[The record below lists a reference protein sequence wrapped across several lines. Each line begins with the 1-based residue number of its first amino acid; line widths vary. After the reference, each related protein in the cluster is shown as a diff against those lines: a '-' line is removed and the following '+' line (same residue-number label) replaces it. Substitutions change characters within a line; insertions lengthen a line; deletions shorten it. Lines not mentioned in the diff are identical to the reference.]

1 LVLLGGEIMDNMILD
16 FAIIAAITI
25 AIVNRLKAEL
35 PAIKPIFYTL
45 ISIAIGA
52 GLYAVKLYAPD
63 VVIGF
68 IFAGLIASG
77 IYDVYKKQ

>member
-1 LVLLGGEIMDNMILD
+1 MEFILD
-16 FAIIAAITI
+16 YATIALLTI
-25 AIVNRLKAEL
+25 AIVNRIKSEL

-52 GLYAVKLYAPD
+52 GLFAVSIYASD
-63 VVIGF
+63 VVKGF

>member
-1 LVLLGGEIMDNMILD
+1 MEFILD
-16 FAIIAAITI
+16 YAVIAAITI
-25 AIVNRLKAEL
+25 AIVNRIKSEL

-52 GLYAVKLYAPD
+52 GLFAVSIYASD
-63 VVIGF
+63 VVKGF

>member
-1 LVLLGGEIMDNMILD
+1 MNTALD
-16 FAIIAAITI
+16 YAIIAAITI
-25 AIVNRLKAEL
+25 AVVNRIKSEAPALKS
-35 PAIKPIFYTL
+35 FWYTI

-52 GLYAVKLYAPD
+52 GLYAVSIYASD
-63 VVIGF
+63 VIKGF

>member
-1 LVLLGGEIMDNMILD
+1 MDNIILD
-16 FAIIAAITI
+16 YATIALLTI
-25 AIVNRLKAEL
+25 AIVNRIKSEL

-52 GLYAVKLYAPD
+52 GLFAVSLYAND
-63 VVIGF
+63 IVKGF
-68 IFAGLIASG
+68 IYSGLIASG

>member
-1 LVLLGGEIMDNMILD
+1 MDNIILD
-16 FAIIAAITI
+16 YATIALLTI
-25 AIVNRLKAEL
+25 AIVNRIKAEL

-52 GLYAVKLYAPD
+52 GLFAVSIYASD
-63 VVIGF
+63 VVKGF

>member
-1 LVLLGGEIMDNMILD
+1 MEEFTLNL
-16 FAIIAAITI
+16 AIIAAVTI
-25 AIVNRLKAEL
+25 AIINRIKSEL
-35 PAIKPIFYTL
+35 PEVKPIYYTL
-45 ISIAIGA
+45 MSIAIGA
-52 GLYAVKLYAPD
+52 GLYAVSLYASD

>member
-1 LVLLGGEIMDNMILD
+1 MEGGDIMNTALD

-25 AIVNRLKAEL
+25 AVVNRVKAEL
-35 PAIKPIFYTL
+35 PEIKPIFYTL

-52 GLYAVKLYAPD
+52 GLYAIKLYAPD

-68 IFAGLIASG
+68 IFSGLIASG
-77 IYDVYKKQ
+77 IYDAYKKQ

>member
-1 LVLLGGEIMDNMILD
+1 MEGGDIMNTALD

-25 AIVNRLKAEL
+25 AVVNRVKAEL
-35 PAIKPIFYTL
+35 PEIKPIFYTL

-52 GLYAVKLYAPD
+52 GLYAISLYASD
-63 VVIGF
+63 VVMGF